1 MPSLAKIQQYLL
13 GAWRLM
19 LGRQEGLK
27 LLDVSADGFWD
38 SFFAMVV
45 ALPPLLIGWVA
56 YANELGQAP
65 EIYGGKPSI
74 LVRLA
79 VAEFGE
85 WVLPLVVL
93 ALAARQ
99 AGIADRFV
107 HYVVASNWATAALLW
122 VTVPLPLLQFLL
134 PADSGLLLA
143 AAFAVFVI
151 SIIFAWRLTNATL
164 NKGAGTATMVT
175 AGIIIVS
182 LLVSYLLQ
190 SALGL
195 TAGAPPPA

>member
-1 MPSLAKIQQYLL
+1 MPATSDIRQYLS

-19 LGRQEGLK
+19 FGRQDGLK
-27 LLDVSADGFWD
+27 LLDISADGFWD

-45 ALPPLLIGWVA
+45 ALPPLLIGWIA
-56 YANELGQAP
+56 YANELGQVP
-65 EIYGGKPSI
+65 EIYGSKPSI

-79 VAEFGE
+79 IAEFGE
-85 WVLPLVVL
+85 WVLPLV
-93 ALAARQ
+93 ALAVAARSV
-99 AGIADRFV
+99 GIADRFV

-122 VTVPLPLLQFLL
+122 VTLPLPLLQLVL

-143 AAFAVFVI
+143 AAFAVFVV
-151 SIIFAWRLTNATL
+151 SIIFTWRLTNATL
-164 NKGAGTATMVT
+164 NKGAGTATLVT
-175 AGIIIVS
+175 AGIIVAS

-195 TAGAPPPA
+195 YAEAPAG

>member
-1 MPSLAKIQQYLL
+1 MPSTSDIRQYML

-19 LGRQEGLK
+19 FGRQDGLK

-45 ALPPLLIGWVA
+45 ALPPLVIGWIA
-56 YANELGQAP
+56 YANVLGQSP

-93 ALAARQ
+93 AFAARQ
-99 AGIADRFV
+99 VGIADRFV
-107 HYVVASNWATAALLW
+107 HYVVATNWATAALLW
-122 VTVPLPLLQFLL
+122 VTLPLPLLQFLL

-151 SIIFAWRLTNATL
+151 SILFTWRLTNATL
-164 NKGAGTATMVT
+164 NKGAGTATLVT
-175 AGIIIVS
+175 AGIIVMS

-195 TAGAPPPA
+195 VAAEAASG